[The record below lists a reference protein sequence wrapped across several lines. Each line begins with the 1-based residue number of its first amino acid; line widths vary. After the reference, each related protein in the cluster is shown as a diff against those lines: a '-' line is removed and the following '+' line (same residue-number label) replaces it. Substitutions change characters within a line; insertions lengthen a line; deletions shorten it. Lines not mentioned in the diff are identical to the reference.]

1 MTEKRLNGK
10 EINFCRYYALTQNH
24 REAAARAGYINPDRA
39 GLKLLSRA
47 NINAEIQKYIVNAV
61 DRESVLNGL
70 KRIAFGSVADAVR
83 LIMGDEDA
91 KENPEKLDLF
101 CVSEIKVQKGGGVE
115 IKFFD
120 RIKALEK
127 INEFSVSVNVGKD
140 NPFISAIEQGV
151 QLIAEDW
158 GSE

>member
-1 MTEKRLNGK
+1 MTEKKLNQK
-10 EINFCRYYALTQNH
+10 EISFCRYYALTQNH
-24 REAAARAGYINPDRA
+24 REAAARAGYLNPDRA
-39 GLKLLSRA
+39 GMKLLSRPGIKTE
-47 NINAEIQKYIVNAV
+47 INKYIVTAV
-61 DRESVLNGL
+61 DSESVLNGL
-70 KRIAFGSVADAVR
+70 KRLAFGSVADAVR

-91 KENPEKLDLF
+91 RENPEKLDLF
-101 CVSEIKVQKGGGVE
+101 CVSEIKVQKNGGVE

-151 QLIAEDW
+151 KLMGQDW